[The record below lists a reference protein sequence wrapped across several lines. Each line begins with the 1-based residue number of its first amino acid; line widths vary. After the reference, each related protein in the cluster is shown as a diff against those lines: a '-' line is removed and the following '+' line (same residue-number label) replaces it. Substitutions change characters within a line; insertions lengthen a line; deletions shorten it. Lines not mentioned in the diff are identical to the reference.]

1 MGRSPDTQLTSALA
15 REVCLREDA
24 KVMLAGSIAPLG
36 SHYVIS
42 LNAVKC
48 QTGEFAAQEQIEA
61 DIKEHVLQAIG
72 QSASSL
78 RAKLGESLSS
88 IQKFDTPVEQ
98 ATTSSLEALK
108 LFSMGYQ
115 LGGKGNFNEAIASY
129 QRAIELDPNFAR
141 AYAGLGRMY
150 ANEGELD
157 KAIEYQK
164 KAFAFRDRVSERER
178 FYIEVNYYDLVT
190 EDDNRALQIAELWHQ
205 TYPRDHTLFSYLTEV
220 NMKLGRFEQAVQAGL
235 EGLRL
240 DPKDAITWGNLVFG
254 YIALNR
260 WDEAMVACQKA
271 RAQGIQIEALDEAL
285 YQIALARDDT
295 ETMQKQIAAAAGRPE
310 EIQML
315 AMQAAAAAT
324 SGRLQMSREIAH
336 RAIALANANGASEVA
351 ASVMVGE
358 GLAEAVF
365 GDSQQSSKDVNAA
378 LDFGRS
384 RSILEAAA
392 ATLSLMKHRVQGLS
406 LIDELTRRYPE
417 DVLIK
422 SLYIPEVRA
431 ALELNHNGAAA
442 VVDLLRSTTPYE
454 TTDPIPSYLRGLAYL
469 NEANQGTKAAT
480 EFQTVVAHRGL
491 NQTSPIYAASYV
503 GLGRAYAL
511 SRDTAKAKLAYQ
523 DFLTLW
529 KDADPDIP
537 ILKQAKAE
545 YAKLQ

>member
-220 NMKLGRFEQAVQAGL
+220 NMKLGRFEQ
-235 EGLRL
+235 
-240 DPKDAITWGNLVFG
+240 
-254 YIALNR
+254 
-260 WDEAMVACQKA
+260 
-271 RAQGIQIEALDEAL
+271 

-295 ETMQKQIAAAAGRPE
+295 ETMQKQIAAAAGRPGGDSD
-310 EIQML
+310 
-315 AMQAAAAAT
+315 ARNA
-324 SGRLQMSREIAH
+324 SGRSSNRRKIANVARDRASGHRSCQRQRGFRGGCQRYGGRGTGGSCFRRFAAVEQGRQRSSRF
-336 RAIALANANGASEVA
+336 RAKPLHS
-351 ASVMVGE
+351 
-358 GLAEAVF
+358 
-365 GDSQQSSKDVNAA
+365 
-378 LDFGRS
+378 RS
-384 RSILEAAA
+384 RSGNIVINE
-392 ATLSLMKHRVQGLS
+392 
-406 LIDELTRRYPE
+406 
-417 DVLIK
+417 
-422 SLYIPEVRA
+422 
-431 ALELNHNGAAA
+431 
-442 VVDLLRSTTPYE
+442 TP
-454 TTDPIPSYLRGLAYL
+454 G
-469 NEANQGTKAAT
+469 
-480 EFQTVVAHRGL
+480 
-491 NQTSPIYAASYV
+491 
-503 GLGRAYAL
+503 
-511 SRDTAKAKLAYQ
+511 SRFKFD
-523 DFLTLW
+523 
-529 KDADPDIP
+529 
-537 ILKQAKAE
+537 
-545 YAKLQ
+545 